1 MGVKKNGTKKRKI
14 RGGEIIVSTPS
25 FFNGQKG
32 NSIKSDDYLK
42 KAMNTAKDIVY
53 NLEFLIKDVVA
64 ESQKPNNK
72 KNIDT
77 TKDRVQKFVTAMHS
91 KINLRGDVLNY
102 LSDQK
107 NNSIKESLNSYLTQ
121 LYDNKFV
128 SDNDIGWLKQYF
140 TEDSSSSSSSNHNN
154 NDINANDISLELQD
168 DASESG
174 SMLTQDAVR
183 QMPGVLGSRQNS
195 IEGSENLEFDPN
207 SSDIDSEDTNNNGL
221 DMSKAPEFRPASAIP
236 TTDINNLAWGELA
249 DVPYPKLSKV
259 EDNLND
265 VTLFGTSMKRFKPD
279 YVAKI
284 AEDKKSIETYKTDM
298 ISEITR
304 ITAANNSLKTKFE
317 AAYKD
322 REQQNTTTR
331 TNTTKTITE
340 LLAKIKANETTL
352 KERNAFLQKQR
363 DIIQKYLTNNPTIKL
378 SEIIAT
384 LKRQPEELFKAII
397 ICINLNPNIPDMS
410 EYYVVSPD
418 TKLRDVMHGNL
429 NNFIKV
435 DDNSKTA
442 IQTQFNKETL
452 QLAKSYE
459 TMFKNVD
466 ISDKVTIKG
475 EFYKLLNELENV
487 INGFLPIMSKIN
499 KTSKIAVSSS
509 GGAFPIP
516 NFARSANTEQAN
528 QLREIYSS
536 YYNLTKSNETVTE
549 ILDTIN
555 VNDVNDQLKH
565 AIDVLK
571 NIKISKAGI
580 LAAARQIAA
589 ARQTRRLMPD
599 DTLSN
604 DDINNLKYTKQSS
617 SSTSGGS
624 RKHKSPKKSARK
636 TNKKQ

>member
-14 RGGEIIVSTPS
+14 RGGEIIVSRPS

-32 NSIKSDDYLK
+32 NSVDSKNYAK
-42 KAMNTAKDIVY
+42 KAMNTAEEIFY
-53 NLEFLIKDVVA
+53 NLKFLVDDAIS
-64 ESQKPNNK
+64 ESKKPNNE
-72 KNIDT
+72 KNKDT
-77 TKDRVQKFVTAMHS
+77 TKKRVNQFVAQMQKKQDIDDYKNVVLS
-91 KINLRGDVLNY
+91 KFKEKGMDINSILPFLDGDSDKQWLSTY
-102 LSDQK
+102 LSEP
-107 NNSIKESLNSYLTQ
+107 S
-121 LYDNKFV
+121 V
-128 SDNDIGWLKQYF
+128 VP
-140 TEDSSSSSSSNHNN
+140 SSSSTN
-154 NDINANDISLELQD
+154 INDISLELQD

-174 SMLTQDAVR
+174 SILTQDAVR
-183 QMPGVLGSRQNS
+183 QIPRVLGSRQNS
-195 IEGSENLEFDPN
+195 MQGSEISDYNPN
-207 SSDIDSEDTNNNGL
+207 ISDIDSEDNNNNNNGL
-221 DMSKAPEFRPASAIP
+221 DMNKAPEIRPASVIP
-236 TTDINNLAWGELA
+236 TTEINNLAWGEPTA
-249 DVPYPKLSKV
+249 VPKPKVSEVDDYLQ
-259 EDNLND
+259 D
-265 VTLFGTSMKRFKPD
+265 VTLFGTSMKRLKPD

-284 AEDKKSIETYKTDM
+284 DEDKKSIEKYKTAM
-298 ISEITR
+298 ISDITS

-322 REQQNTTTR
+322 KEQQITSAR

-378 SEIIAT
+378 SELIAT

-418 TKLRDVMHGNL
+418 TKLRDVMHGDL
-429 NNFIKV
+429 TNFIKV

-442 IQTQFNKETL
+442 IQTQFNKQTL
-452 QLAKSYE
+452 QGAESYNN
-459 TMFKNVD
+459 MFKNVD
-466 ISDKVTIKG
+466 ISNKVTIKG

-487 INGFLPIMSKIN
+487 INGFLPMMSKIN
-499 KTSKIAVSSS
+499 KTSKIAVSS

-536 YYNLTKSNETVTE
+536 YYNLTKSNETTGPTNTVTE

-555 VNDVNDQLKH
+555 VNDVNEQLKH

-571 NIKISKAGI
+571 NIKISKTGI

-589 ARQTRRLMPD
+589 ARQTRSLMPD

-624 RKHKSPKKSARK
+624 RKRKSPKKSARK